1 MSATTVALD
10 VACGGVSTAVVSA
23 ILNPTDVIKTRRQIV
38 GFSGASP
45 LDMARDVARA
55 DGLRGLWL
63 PGLQATV
70 LRELLYSGCTKGLYP
85 YARDAVA
92 GEEDASLAQRAL
104 AAALTGFGGSLCANA
119 VDVVKVQQFDSG
131 SNRSVVAA
139 MRDVARSEGVV
150 RGLLVRGVSA
160 SAPRGAAIAIGE
172 VTTYDYA
179 KSRLARHPAFARDAQ
194 NGAEPFS
201 LHIVTSVITPVHKSN
216 FAALLID
223 AAPARLIDCAQVIT
237 GVVATTVA
245 APFDTIK
252 SRVMA
257 RGGNAWTALRSLVAR
272 EGPAALLAGWWPAY
286 CRLAPHAILTFPLLE
301 QLRRLAGLE
310 NF

>member
-45 LDMARDVARA
+45 LDMARAVARA
-55 DGLRGLWL
+55 D
-63 PGLQATV
+63 
-70 LRELLYSGCTKGLYP
+70 GLYP

-119 VDVVKVQQFDSG
+119 VDVVKVKQFDSG

-201 LHIVTSVITPVHKSN
+201 LHIVTSVITPVQKSN
-216 FAALLID
+216 FAALL
-223 AAPARLIDCAQVIT
+223 
-237 GVVATTVA
+237 TT
-245 APFDTIK
+245 
-252 SRVMA
+252 
-257 RGGNAWTALRSLVAR
+257 
-272 EGPAALLAGWWPAY
+272 
-286 CRLAPHAILTFPLLE
+286 
-301 QLRRLAGLE
+301 RRLLD
-310 NF
+310 

>member
-45 LDMARDVARA
+45 LDMARAVARA

-85 YARDAVA
+85 YARDAVS

-179 KSRLARHPAFARDAQ
+179 KSRLARHPAFSARDEK
-194 NGAEPFS
+194 GAEPFS
-201 LHIVTSVITPVHKSN
+201 LHIVTS
-216 FAALLID
+216 
-223 AAPARLIDCAQVIT
+223 VIT

-257 RGGNAWTALRSLVAR
+257 RGGMHGRRCGPSSRARAPPRSSRAGGPPTAASRRTPSSRSPCWSSCGGWRGWRIFKYSV
-272 EGPAALLAGWWPAY
+272 LLLKPRATGAPPWP
-286 CRLAPHAILTFPLLE
+286 RAPT
-301 QLRRLAGLE
+301 
-310 NF
+310 

>member
-45 LDMARDVARA
+45 LDMARAVAKA

-179 KSRLARHPAFARDAQ
+179 KSRLARHPAFARDEE
-194 NGAEPFS
+194 GAEPFS
-201 LHIVTSVITPVHKSN
+201 LHIVTS
-216 FAALLID
+216 
-223 AAPARLIDCAQVIT
+223 VIT

>member
-85 YARDAVA
+85 YARDAVS

-179 KSRLARHPAFARDAQ
+179 KSRLARHPAFARDEQ

-223 AAPARLIDCAQVIT
+223 APPARLIDCAQVIT

>member
-45 LDMARDVARA
+45 LDMARAVARA

-92 GEEDASLAQRAL
+92 GEEDASLAQRAI

-131 SNRSVVAA
+131 SNRGVVAA
-139 MRDVARSEGVV
+139 MRDVARAEGVV

-179 KSRLARHPAFARDAQ
+179 KSRLARHPAFARDED
-194 NGAEPFS
+194 GAEPFS
-201 LHIVTSVITPVHKSN
+201 LHIVTS
-216 FAALLID
+216 
-223 AAPARLIDCAQVIT
+223 VIT

>member
-23 ILNPTDVIKTRRQIV
+23 VLNPTDVIKTRRQIV

-45 LDMARDVARA
+45 LDMARAVARA
-55 DGLRGLWL
+55 DGLKGLWL

-119 VDVVKVQQFDSG
+119 VDVVKVKQFDSG

-179 KSRLARHPAFARDAQ
+179 KSRLARHPAFARDEE
-194 NGAEPFS
+194 GAEPFS
-201 LHIVTSVITPVHKSN
+201 LHIVTSVIT
-216 FAALLID
+216 
-223 AAPARLIDCAQVIT
+223 

-245 APFDTIK
+245 AC
-252 SRVMA
+252 A
-257 RGGNAWTALRSLVAR
+257 
-272 EGPAALLAGWWPAY
+272 
-286 CRLAPHAILTFPLLE
+286 
-301 QLRRLAGLE
+301 
-310 NF
+310 

>member
-45 LDMARDVARA
+45 LDMARAVAKA

-179 KSRLARHPAFARDAQ
+179 KSRLARHPAFARDDQ
-194 NGAEPFS
+194 GAEPFS
-201 LHIVTSVITPVHKSN
+201 LHIVTSVITPVQKSN
-216 FAALLID
+216 FAALL
-223 AAPARLIDCAQVIT
+223 
-237 GVVATTVA
+237 TT
-245 APFDTIK
+245 
-252 SRVMA
+252 
-257 RGGNAWTALRSLVAR
+257 
-272 EGPAALLAGWWPAY
+272 
-286 CRLAPHAILTFPLLE
+286 
-301 QLRRLAGLE
+301 RRLLD
-310 NF
+310 

>member
-1 MSATTVALD
+1 MASTVALD
-10 VACGGVSTAVVSA
+10 MACGGLSTAAVSA
-23 ILNPTDVIKTRRQIV
+23 LLNPSDVIKTRRQIV
-38 GFSGASP
+38 GLSGESP
-45 LDMARDVARA
+45 LAMARAVAAA
-55 DGLRGLWL
+55 DGVLGLWR
-63 PGLQATV
+63 PGLEATV
-70 LRELLYSGCTKGLYP
+70 LREILYSGCTKGLYP
-85 YARDAVA
+85 YARDAVSGGRDSA
-92 GEEDASLAQRAL
+92 TLVDRAL
-104 AAALTGFGGSLCANA
+104 AASLTGFGGSLCANA

-201 LHIVTSVITPVHKSN
+201 LHIVTSVIT
-216 FAALLID
+216 
-223 AAPARLIDCAQVIT
+223 

-245 APFDTIK
+245 AC
-252 SRVMA
+252 A
-257 RGGNAWTALRSLVAR
+257 
-272 EGPAALLAGWWPAY
+272 
-286 CRLAPHAILTFPLLE
+286 
-301 QLRRLAGLE
+301 
-310 NF
+310 

>member
-45 LDMARDVARA
+45 LDMARAVAKA

-179 KSRLARHPAFARDAQ
+179 KSRLARHPAFARDEE
-194 NGAEPFS
+194 GAEPFS

-223 AAPARLIDCAQVIT
+223 APPARLIDCAQVIT

>member
-45 LDMARDVARA
+45 LDMARAVARA
-55 DGLRGLWL
+55 DGLKGLWL

-85 YARDAVA
+85 YARDAVS

-201 LHIVTSVITPVHKSN
+201 LHIVTSVIT
-216 FAALLID
+216 
-223 AAPARLIDCAQVIT
+223 

>member
-45 LDMARDVARA
+45 LDMARAVARA

-179 KSRLARHPAFARDAQ
+179 KSRLARHPAFARDEG
-194 NGAEPFS
+194 GAEPFS
-201 LHIVTSVITPVHKSN
+201 LHIVTS
-216 FAALLID
+216 
-223 AAPARLIDCAQVIT
+223 VIT

-257 RGGNAWTALRSLVAR
+257 RGGNAWTALRSLVTR

>member
-38 GFSGASP
+38 GFSSASP
-45 LDMARDVARA
+45 LDMARAVARA
-55 DGLRGLWL
+55 DGLKGLWP

-119 VDVVKVQQFDSG
+119 VDVVKVKQFDSG

-179 KSRLARHPAFARDAQ
+179 KSRLARHPAFARDA
-194 NGAEPFS
+194 NGAEPFA
-201 LHIVTSVITPVHKSN
+201 LHIVTS
-216 FAALLID
+216 
-223 AAPARLIDCAQVIT
+223 VIT

-272 EGPAALLAGWWPAY
+272 EGPALCGNQTV
-286 CRLAPHAILTFPLLE
+286 R
-301 QLRRLAGLE
+301 
-310 NF
+310 

>member
-23 ILNPTDVIKTRRQIV
+23 VLNPTDVIKTRRQIV

-45 LDMARDVARA
+45 LDMARAVAKA

-85 YARDAVA
+85 YARDAVSGGRDGA
-92 GEEDASLAQRAL
+92 TLVDRAL
-104 AAALTGFGGSLCANA
+104 AASLTGFGGSLCANA
-119 VDVVKVQQFDSG
+119 VDVVKIKQFERPAAYPRG
-131 SNRSVVAA
+131 VLAA
-139 MRDVARSEGVV
+139 MRTIAADEGLV

-172 VTTYDYA
+172 ITTYDA
-179 KSRLARHPAFARDAQ
+179 TKDALK
-194 NGAEPFS
+194 GTFPTRADGSEPFA
-201 LHIVTSVITPVHKSN
+201 LHVVTSVV
-216 FAALLID
+216 
-223 AAPARLIDCAQVIT
+223 T

-257 RGGNAWTALRSLVAR
+257 GGSGVNAASALGALLRS
-272 EGPAALLAGWWPAY
+272 EGAGALLSGWWPAY

-301 QLRRLAGLE
+301 QMRRVAGLE

>member
-45 LDMARDVARA
+45 LDMARAVARA
-55 DGLRGLWL
+55 DGLKGLWL

-119 VDVVKVQQFDSG
+119 VDVVKVKQFDSG

-201 LHIVTSVITPVHKSN
+201 LHIVTSVIT
-216 FAALLID
+216 
-223 AAPARLIDCAQVIT
+223 

>member
-23 ILNPTDVIKTRRQIV
+23 VLNPTDVIKTRRQIV

-45 LDMARDVARA
+45 LDMARAVARA
-55 DGLRGLWL
+55 DGLKGLWL

-104 AAALTGFGGSLCANA
+104 AAALTGFGGSLCANG

-179 KSRLARHPAFARDAQ
+179 KSRLARHPAFSARDEK
-194 NGAEPFS
+194 GAEPFS
-201 LHIVTSVITPVHKSN
+201 LHIVTSVIT
-216 FAALLID
+216 
-223 AAPARLIDCAQVIT
+223 

-245 APFDTIK
+245 AC
-252 SRVMA
+252 A
-257 RGGNAWTALRSLVAR
+257 
-272 EGPAALLAGWWPAY
+272 
-286 CRLAPHAILTFPLLE
+286 
-301 QLRRLAGLE
+301 
-310 NF
+310 

>member
-45 LDMARDVARA
+45 LDMARAVARA

-179 KSRLARHPAFARDAQ
+179 KSRLARHPAFARDER
-194 NGAEPFS
+194 GAEPFS
-201 LHIVTSVITPVHKSN
+201 LHIVTSVITPVQKSN
-216 FAALLID
+216 FAALL
-223 AAPARLIDCAQVIT
+223 
-237 GVVATTVA
+237 TT
-245 APFDTIK
+245 
-252 SRVMA
+252 
-257 RGGNAWTALRSLVAR
+257 
-272 EGPAALLAGWWPAY
+272 
-286 CRLAPHAILTFPLLE
+286 
-301 QLRRLAGLE
+301 RRLLD
-310 NF
+310 

>member
-23 ILNPTDVIKTRRQIV
+23 VLNPTDVIKTRRQIV

-45 LDMARDVARA
+45 LDMARAVARA

-85 YARDAVA
+85 YARDAVS

-179 KSRLARHPAFARDAQ
+179 KSRLARHPAFARDER
-194 NGAEPFS
+194 GGEPFS
-201 LHIVTSVITPVHKSN
+201 LHIVTSVITPVQKSN
-216 FAALLID
+216 FAALL
-223 AAPARLIDCAQVIT
+223 
-237 GVVATTVA
+237 TT
-245 APFDTIK
+245 
-252 SRVMA
+252 
-257 RGGNAWTALRSLVAR
+257 
-272 EGPAALLAGWWPAY
+272 
-286 CRLAPHAILTFPLLE
+286 
-301 QLRRLAGLE
+301 RRLLD
-310 NF
+310 

>member
-23 ILNPTDVIKTRRQIV
+23 VLNPTDVIKTRRQIV

-45 LDMARDVARA
+45 LDMARAVARA
-55 DGLRGLWL
+55 DGLKGLWL

-179 KSRLARHPAFARDAQ
+179 KSRLARHPAFARDA

-223 AAPARLIDCAQVIT
+223 APPARLIDCAQVIT

>member
-45 LDMARDVARA
+45 LDMARAVARA

-201 LHIVTSVITPVHKSN
+201 LHIVTSVIT
-216 FAALLID
+216 
-223 AAPARLIDCAQVIT
+223 

-257 RGGNAWTALRSLVAR
+257 RGGNAWTALRSLVTR

>member
-45 LDMARDVARA
+45 LDMARAVARA

-85 YARDAVA
+85 YARDAVSGGRDGA
-92 GEEDASLAQRAL
+92 TLVDRAL
-104 AAALTGFGGSLCANA
+104 AASLTGFGGSLCANA
-119 VDVVKVQQFDSG
+119 VDVVKIKQFERPAAYPRG
-131 SNRSVVAA
+131 VLAA
-139 MRDVARSEGVV
+139 MRTIAADEGLV

-172 VTTYDYA
+172 ITTYDA
-179 KSRLARHPAFARDAQ
+179 TKDALK
-194 NGAEPFS
+194 GTFPTRADGSEPFA
-201 LHIVTSVITPVHKSN
+201 LHVVTSVV
-216 FAALLID
+216 
-223 AAPARLIDCAQVIT
+223 T

-257 RGGNAWTALRSLVAR
+257 GGSGVNAASALGALLRS
-272 EGPAALLAGWWPAY
+272 EGAGALLSGWWPAY

-301 QLRRLAGLE
+301 QMRRVAGLE

>member
-45 LDMARDVARA
+45 LDMARAVARA

-179 KSRLARHPAFARDAQ
+179 KSRLARHPAFARDEE
-194 NGAEPFS
+194 GAEPFS
-201 LHIVTSVITPVHKSN
+201 LHIVTS
-216 FAALLID
+216 
-223 AAPARLIDCAQVIT
+223 VIT

>member
-45 LDMARDVARA
+45 LDMARAVARA

-85 YARDAVA
+85 YARDAVS

-139 MRDVARSEGVV
+139 MRDVARAEGVV

-179 KSRLARHPAFARDAQ
+179 KSRLARHPAFSARDEK
-194 NGAEPFS
+194 GAEPFS
-201 LHIVTSVITPVHKSN
+201 LHIVTSVIT
-216 FAALLID
+216 
-223 AAPARLIDCAQVIT
+223 
-237 GVVATTVA
+237 GVVAMTVA

>member
-45 LDMARDVARA
+45 LDMARAVAKA
-55 DGLRGLWL
+55 DGLKGLWL

-119 VDVVKVQQFDSG
+119 VDVVKVKQFDSG
-131 SNRSVVAA
+131 SNRGVVAA

-179 KSRLARHPAFARDAQ
+179 KSRLARHPAFARDA
-194 NGAEPFS
+194 NGSEPFS

-223 AAPARLIDCAQVIT
+223 APPARLIDCAQVIT